1 MSKKLFVIMII
12 VGFASLA
19 LVACERPASI
29 APVTTPTT
37 EGEIP
42 FPVATQPQIMQD
54 ILSGT
59 QTAMARTPQAGG
71 GVATTPPATSTPSF
85 LISTQS
91 VTQTPATPVTPTS
104 TKIVYPTPT
113 PGKPA
118 TYAIQAGEFPY
129 CIARRFNVDPVA
141 LLNASGLNINSRPSI
156 GYTLTIPQSGSFPG
170 DRALKAHP
178 TTYTVVAGDTIGK
191 IACAFGDA
199 DPNTIYAANGLTP
212 GAALTSGQV
221 LQIP

>member
-1 MSKKLFVIMII
+1 MSKKLFLLLII
-12 VGFASLA
+12 ILIASLG
-19 LVACERPASI
+19 LVGCERPASR
-29 APVTTPTT
+29 APVATPTT
-37 EGEIP
+37 QGEIP

-59 QTAMARTPQAGG
+59 QTAMALTPQAGG
-71 GVATTPPATSTPSF
+71 GVQVTSTPAF
-85 LISTQS
+85 VISTQAPTTA
-91 VTQTPATPVTPTS
+91 VTPVP

-118 TYAIQAGEFPY
+118 TYVIQAGEFPY

-141 LLNASGLNINSRPSI
+141 LLNASGLNINSRPAI

-178 TTYTVVAGDTIGK
+178 ATYTVVAGDTIGK
-191 IACAFGDA
+191 IACYYGDA

-212 GAALTSGQV
+212 GSALTAGQV